1 MSKQDEKQRF
11 ISILSM
17 KKRCL
22 STYKYCITNPFYLN
36 ANIFCGF
43 LRKREP
49 LKISDEF
56 YLIVIIL
63 E

>member
-1 MSKQDEKQRF
+1 
-11 ISILSM
+11 M

-22 STYKYCITNPFYLN
+22 STYKYCIANPLYLN
-36 ANIFCGF
+36 TNILCGF